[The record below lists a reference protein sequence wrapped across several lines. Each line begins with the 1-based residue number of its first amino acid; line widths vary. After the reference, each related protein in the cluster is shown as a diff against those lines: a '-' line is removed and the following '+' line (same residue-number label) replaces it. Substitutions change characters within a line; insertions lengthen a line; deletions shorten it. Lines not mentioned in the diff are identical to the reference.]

1 MTPEIIKIHSD
12 QLVLCVNAIITFQ
25 FVFQVCF
32 SCRINEFV
40 YSQPSQAQPN
50 QPELS
55 VPGVCD
61 LANRYEGGPGGEC
74 QEHKQVWLAP

>member
-1 MTPEIIKIHSD
+1 M
-12 QLVLCVNAIITFQ
+12 
-25 FVFQVCF
+25 
-32 SCRINEFV
+32 V
-40 YSQPSQAQPN
+40 YGGEMAEGLRLNRGHAEWLRDSGILGKA
-50 QPELS
+50 ELS